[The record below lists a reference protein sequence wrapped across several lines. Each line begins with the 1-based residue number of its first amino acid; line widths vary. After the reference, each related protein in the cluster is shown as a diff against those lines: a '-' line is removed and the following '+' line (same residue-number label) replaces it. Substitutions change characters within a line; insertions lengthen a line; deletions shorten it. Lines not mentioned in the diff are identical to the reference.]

1 MGQETQTLAHGWP
14 GKDGWLIL
22 MEPVKPYEF
31 FEHTADVGI
40 KAQGATLTQ
49 LFVHMAQGLV
59 ELIAE
64 DSLLKPSQERPI
76 QLSATDAESLLLA
89 WLQELLFW
97 FSTNRFLPT
106 TYTLEEVT
114 ETSVRGTV
122 RGGTFDPT
130 RHVQG
135 REVKA
140 ITRHLLEV
148 SQRNGQW
155 YGQVI
160 VDI

>member
-1 MGQETQTLAHGWP
+1 MANA
-14 GKDGWLIL
+14 
-22 MEPVKPYEF
+22 KPYEF
-31 FEHTADVGI
+31 FDHTADVGLR
-40 KAQGATLTQ
+40 ASGATLAE
-49 LFVHMAQGLV
+49 LFTRMAQGLT

-64 DSLLKPSQERPI
+64 DSPLQPASSRSIRLTAD
-76 QLSATDAESLLLA
+76 SAEALLLA

-97 FSTNRFLPT
+97 FSTERFLPVQYELDEVSPT
-106 TYTLEEVT
+106 TL
-114 ETSVRGTV
+114 SGRVRGD
-122 RGGTFDPT
+122 TFDPS

-140 ITRHLLEV
+140 ITRHLLKV
-148 SQRNGQW
+148 QQRNGTW

>member
-1 MGQETQTLAHGWP
+1 MANA
-14 GKDGWLIL
+14 
-22 MEPVKPYEF
+22 KPYEF
-31 FEHTADVGI
+31 FDHTADVGLR
-40 KAQGATLTQ
+40 ASGATLAELLTR
-49 LFVHMAQGLV
+49 MAQGLT

-64 DSLLKPSQERPI
+64 DSPLQPVSSRSIRL
-76 QLSATDAESLLLA
+76 TAESAEALLLA

-97 FSTNRFLPT
+97 FSTERFLPVQYELDEVSPT
-106 TYTLEEVT
+106 TLRGR
-114 ETSVRGTV
+114 VRGD
-122 RGGTFDPT
+122 TFDPS

-140 ITRHLLEV
+140 ITRHLLKV
-148 SQRNGQW
+148 QQRNGTW

>member
-1 MGQETQTLAHGWP
+1 MANA
-14 GKDGWLIL
+14 
-22 MEPVKPYEF
+22 KPYEF
-31 FEHTADVGI
+31 FEHTADIGI
-40 KAQGATLTQ
+40 RAHGTTQ
-49 LFVHMAQGLV
+49 AEMFERMAQGLT

-64 DSLLKPSQERPI
+64 DSPLQLTASRSI
-76 QLSATDAESLLLA
+76 QLTAENMEALLLA

-97 FSTNRFLPT
+97 FSTDRFLPVE
-106 TYTLEEVT
+106 YQLDEVT
-114 ETSVRGTV
+114 PTTLHGQVRGD
-122 RGGTFDPT
+122 TFDPS
-130 RHVQG
+130 RHIQG

-148 SQRNGQW
+148 RQRNGTW

>member
-1 MGQETQTLAHGWP
+1 MAH
-14 GKDGWLIL
+14 
-22 MEPVKPYEF
+22 VKPYEF
-31 FEHTADVGI
+31 FDHTADIGLR
-40 KAQGATLTQ
+40 ASGATLAE
-49 LFVHMAQGLV
+49 LFTRMAQGLT

-64 DSLLKPSQERPI
+64 DSPLQPASSRSIRLTAD
-76 QLSATDAESLLLA
+76 SAEALLLA

-97 FSTNRFLPT
+97 FSTERFLPVQYELDEVSPT
-106 TYTLEEVT
+106 TL
-114 ETSVRGTV
+114 SGRVRGD
-122 RGGTFDPT
+122 TFDPS

-140 ITRHLLEV
+140 ITRHLLKV
-148 SQRNGQW
+148 QQRNGTW

>member
-1 MGQETQTLAHGWP
+1 MANA
-14 GKDGWLIL
+14 
-22 MEPVKPYEF
+22 KPYEF
-31 FEHTADVGI
+31 FDHTADVGLR
-40 KAQGATLTQ
+40 ASGATLAELLTR
-49 LFVHMAQGLV
+49 MAQGLT

-64 DSLLKPSQERPI
+64 DSPLQPVSSRSIRL
-76 QLSATDAESLLLA
+76 TAESAEALLLA

-97 FSTNRFLPT
+97 FSTERFLPVQYELDEVSPT
-106 TYTLEEVT
+106 TL
-114 ETSVRGTV
+114 SGRVRGD
-122 RGGTFDPT
+122 TFDPS

-140 ITRHLLEV
+140 ITRHLLKV
-148 SQRNGQW
+148 QQRNGTW

>member
-1 MGQETQTLAHGWP
+1 MANA
-14 GKDGWLIL
+14 
-22 MEPVKPYEF
+22 KPYEF
-31 FEHTADVGI
+31 FDHTADVGLRAEA
-40 KAQGATLTQ
+40 KTLAE
-49 LFVHMAQGLV
+49 LFTRMAQGLT

-64 DSLLKPSQERPI
+64 DSPLQPAISRSIRLTAD
-76 QLSATDAESLLLA
+76 SAEALLLA

-97 FSTNRFLPT
+97 FSTERFLPVQYELDEVSPT
-106 TYTLEEVT
+106 TLRGR
-114 ETSVRGTV
+114 VRGD
-122 RGGTFDPT
+122 TFDPS

-140 ITRHLLEV
+140 ITRHLLKV
-148 SQRNGQW
+148 QQRNGTW

>member
-1 MGQETQTLAHGWP
+1 MANA
-14 GKDGWLIL
+14 
-22 MEPVKPYEF
+22 KPYEF
-31 FEHTADVGI
+31 FDHTADVGLR
-40 KAQGATLTQ
+40 ASGATLAELLTR
-49 LFVHMAQGLV
+49 MAQGLT

-64 DSLLKPSQERPI
+64 DSPLQPASSRSIRLTAD
-76 QLSATDAESLLLA
+76 SAEALLLA

-97 FSTNRFLPT
+97 FSTERFLPVQYELDEVSPT
-106 TYTLEEVT
+106 TLRGR
-114 ETSVRGTV
+114 VRGD
-122 RGGTFDPT
+122 TFDPS

-140 ITRHLLEV
+140 ITRHLLKV
-148 SQRNGQW
+148 QQRNGTW

>member
-1 MGQETQTLAHGWP
+1 MAH
-14 GKDGWLIL
+14 
-22 MEPVKPYEF
+22 VKPYEF
-31 FEHTADVGI
+31 FDHTADVGLR
-40 KAQGATLTQ
+40 ASGATLAELLTR
-49 LFVHMAQGLV
+49 MAQGLT

-64 DSLLKPSQERPI
+64 DSPLQPASSRSIRLTAD
-76 QLSATDAESLLLA
+76 SAEALLLA

-97 FSTNRFLPT
+97 FSTERFLPVQYELDEVSPT
-106 TYTLEEVT
+106 TLRGR
-114 ETSVRGTV
+114 VRGD
-122 RGGTFDPT
+122 TFDPS

-140 ITRHLLEV
+140 ITRHLLKV
-148 SQRNGQW
+148 QQRNGTW